1 MMNLIVNFNNNYRN
15 RKNIVFMSKISITL
29 FAIFLFARVAC
40 YAQQGLDFILNAE
53 DFKRAK
59 NYDAAL
65 LEYDKAIKAE
75 PKNAD
80 YLFKKA
86 QVYFIKKDAE
96 NAIQYFEKT
105 IAMKDDNLGAYLN
118 LAKLYTIK
126 ASNENAI
133 KAFENAYKLEPNSA
147 KKVEYKINI
156 IKILNKLNRFSDAE
170 PHIKDAL
177 VLAPNELPLLYFG
190 ARLANIKGK
199 YEQAKQDMLKATSIL
214 KSDDPKEFAKFY
226 YELGYAYYHL
236 DKYNDAR
243 IAFDKAN
250 FGPFKSLIFKMT
262 PPYFFNLA
270 FSYYKVHEIDESK
283 KYLEIALKI
292 KPDFTQAHDLL
303 LKIVG
308 ASADKTAVI
317 ESMKRAAE
325 YEKDPQKKA
334 INLATLC
341 ENQFYGGK
349 YQDAIVSADA
359 YLAIQPQNSQIA
371 FIKVMSLYKSKKA
384 DEGITIL
391 QNMTKLNNLEQELRA
406 QYNFALGLLYSK
418 TGKDLK
424 MAETAFKKA
433 DYAGFKY
440 AAILEIENIHGS
452 KADDQ
457 LMMDTNVSTDPD
469 N

>member
-1 MMNLIVNFNNNYRN
+1 MPKSIANFSVNYHTY
-15 RKNIVFMSKISITL
+15 KNVLFMSKIFISL
-29 FAIFLFARVAC
+29 FFIFSFARVAC
-40 YAQQGLDFILNAE
+40 YAQQGLEFVISAE
-53 DFKRAK
+53 QLKRTK

-65 LEYDKAIKAE
+65 LEYDKAIKAD
-75 PKNAD
+75 PKNAE
-80 YLFKKA
+80 FVFMKA

-96 NAIQYFEKT
+96 NAIQCFEKT
-105 IAMKDDNLGAYLN
+105 LAMQNDNLGAYLN

-126 ASNENAI
+126 ANNENAL
-133 KAFENAYKLEPNSA
+133 KAFENAYRLEKDNAKKLEY
-147 KKVEYKINI
+147 KVNI

-177 VLAPNELPLLYFG
+177 ALAPNDLPILYFE
-190 ARLANIKGK
+190 ARFANTKGK
-199 YEQAKQDMLKATSIL
+199 YEQAKQTMLKATAIL

-250 FGPFKSLIFKMT
+250 FGPFKALIFKMT

-270 FSYYKVHEIDESK
+270 FSYYKVYEIEESK

-308 ASADKTAVI
+308 VSADKTAVI

-334 INLATLC
+334 IHLTTLC
-341 ENQFYGGK
+341 ENQFYAGK
-349 YQDAIVSADA
+349 YQDAVASANA
-359 YLAIQPQNSQIA
+359 CLAIQPQNSQIA
-371 FIKVMSLYKSKKA
+371 FIKVMSLYKLKKP

-391 QNMTKLNNLEQELRA
+391 QNMTKLTNLEQELRT

-457 LMMDTNVSTDPD
+457 PIIDTNVSTDPD